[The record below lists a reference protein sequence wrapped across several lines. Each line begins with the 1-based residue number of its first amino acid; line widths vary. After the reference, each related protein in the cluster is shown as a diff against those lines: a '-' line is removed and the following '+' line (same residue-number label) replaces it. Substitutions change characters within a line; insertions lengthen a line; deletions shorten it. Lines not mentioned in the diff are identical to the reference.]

1 MAVRVKEKHC
11 RTLATYREDYVC
23 RLRCQKCIDLARKL
37 LEERE
42 ENTALLRE
50 WLMQKL
56 RAEEG

>member
-1 MAVRVKEKHC
+1 MAVHVKEKHC
-11 RTLATYREDYVC
+11 LALATYREVFLC
-23 RLRCQKCIDLARKL
+23 RLRGQKCIYLARQL

-56 RAEEG
+56 RAEES